1 MKARQL
7 RAAGNTWQEIAT
19 TLGVKSPATA
29 HRYAQ
34 LAPPELAAVGDR
46 ELGIALLGF
55 GGMRASELVSLRWT
69 DIDFAHGRIRIGTSK
84 TAAGVRDV
92 DMVPWLRERLLEYK
106 AERGEE
112 LDPEAP
118 VIIGATG
125 APMDTNQVNRRIVR
139 PALRRANLVRAE
151 QQQPEIHGARLGSH
165 AFRRTYI
172 TIMFEAGASPAYVMD
187 QVGHEDSK
195 TTLEIYAKVSK
206 RRSRKGI
213 GERFQELMRDAV
225 PSGARDKIAP
235 MTDLEELLDS
245 TQKLPDSPEFGH
257 RLVTETAQGANHP
270 VDS

>member
-92 DMVPWLRERLLEYK
+92 DTVSNAPSRIRTCGLL
-106 AERGEE
+106 
-112 LDPEAP
+112 
-118 VIIGATG
+118 
-125 APMDTNQVNRRIVR
+125 
-139 PALRRANLVRAE
+139 LRRRSPFASKSAIFRSVERE
-151 QQQPEIHGARLGSH
+151 QPFHPPPAH
-165 AFRRTYI
+165 AP
-172 TIMFEAGASPAYVMD
+172 AGGD
-187 QVGHEDSK
+187 RG
-195 TTLEIYAKVSK
+195 
-206 RRSRKGI
+206 
-213 GERFQELMRDAV
+213 
-225 PSGARDKIAP
+225 
-235 MTDLEELLDS
+235 
-245 TQKLPDSPEFGH
+245 
-257 RLVTETAQGANHP
+257 
-270 VDS
+270 